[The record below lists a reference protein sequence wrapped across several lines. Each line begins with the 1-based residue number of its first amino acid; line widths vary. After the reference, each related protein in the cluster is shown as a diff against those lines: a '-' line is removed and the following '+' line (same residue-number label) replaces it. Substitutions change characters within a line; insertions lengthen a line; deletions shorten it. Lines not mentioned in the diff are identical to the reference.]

1 MRGAFL
7 LLVVLAAPAV
17 AHERSTSWAVW
28 DLGLHEAG
36 VTFRTS
42 ALEAS
47 RLPWPPGD
55 TTRFGNYLTD
65 RIRLVAGETPCMPVA
80 SPHALVAPP
89 GRLALAWRVRCDAD
103 GPLRIESTAFLDVA
117 PSHLHFVRV
126 RHADGTSTER
136 VLSDG
141 LRAWRLGDD
150 GAPSLLASTRLGLE
164 HILSGP
170 DHLAFVLA
178 LLLLAGTVGETLRI
192 VTGFT
197 IAHSLTL
204 AAATL
209 GFVHPE
215 QAPVEALIG
224 LSVALVAAENVWL
237 AGTRGTV
244 LPLLTASVLL
254 ALSLLAAL
262 GIGNVPALALVGI
275 ALFSACHLLRL
286 RRSGTPLRLRW
297 GAAFAF
303 GLLHGF
309 GFASVLV
316 EAAFPPLDLAR
327 VLLGFNVGVE
337 LGQLAIVVLVFP
349 LIVAAGRW
357 RPLVAEVGSAA
368 LAGLGVFWFATRA
381 FG

>member
-1 MRGAFL
+1 MRIL
-7 LLVVLAAPAV
+7 LLLLALAAPAA

-28 DLGLHEAG
+28 ELGPHEAR
-36 VTFRTS
+36 VTVRTS

-55 TTRFGNYLTD
+55 TARFGDYLAE
-65 RIRLVAGETPCMPVA
+65 RVRLVAGDTPCTPIA
-80 SPHALVAPP
+80 PPQALATPP
-89 GRLALAWRVRCDAD
+89 GRLALTWRVRCDAD

-126 RHADGTSTER
+126 RQADGTGSER

-141 LRAWRLGDD
+141 RRVWRLGDD
-150 GAPSLLASTRLGLE
+150 GAPSLVESIRLGLE
-164 HILSGP
+164 HIVSGP

-178 LLLLAGTVGETLRI
+178 LLLLGGTVGETLRI

-204 AAATL
+204 ALATW
-209 GFVHPE
+209 GVVRPA

-237 AGTRGTV
+237 AGTRGTA

-254 ALSLLAAL
+254 VLSLFAAA
-262 GIGNVPALALVGI
+262 GIGNVPALALAGI
-275 ALFSACHLLRL
+275 AIFSACHLLRL

-349 LIVAAGRW
+349 LIAVAGRW